1 MLIKTFDNINLYY
14 EINKVDN
21 PKATIVLVHG
31 LCENLTRYDSFVQI
45 LNDNGYTVYRFDH
58 RGHGKSEGKRGYIKS
73 FKDIIKDI
81 DMFVEMS
88 ISEHPNLKHF
98 LMGHSMGGF
107 SVNAYGVTHSEKLDG
122 IISSAAPGIIMKM
135 AKPLKYL
142 PWKLIGWVNM
152 KNELG
157 GKLSHDKTVEEEY
170 LASPLN
176 LKKYKIALA
185 GTMFIEGVNY
195 IHSNIDNFKCPV
207 IYLHGEDDLIVEV
220 ESSEWLYENNP
231 VLDKQIIT
239 YTGMYHE
246 ILNEIGKEM
255 VIEDM
260 LYWLNNH
267 L

>member
-1 MLIKTFDNINLYY
+1 MLIKTFDGISLYY
-14 EINKVDN
+14 EKNDTTN
-21 PKATIVLVHG
+21 PVGTIVLVHG
-31 LCENLTRYDSFVQI
+31 LCENLTRYDSFVKI
-45 LNDNGYTVYRFDH
+45 LNDNGFIVYRFDH
-58 RGHGKSEGKRGYIKS
+58 RGHGRSEGKRGYIKS

-81 DMFVEMS
+81 DLFVEMS
-88 ISEHPNLKHF
+88 RTEYPNLKHF

-135 AKPLKYL
+135 AKPLTYL
-142 PWKLIGWVNM
+142 PWKLIGWVSM

-170 LASPLN
+170 IASPLN

-185 GTMFIEGVNY
+185 GTMFVEGVKY
-195 IHSNIDNFKCPV
+195 IHANINNFKCPV
-207 IYLHGEDDLIVEV
+207 IYLHGTDDLIVEV
-220 ESSEWLYENNP
+220 SSSEWLYENNP
-231 VLDKQIIT
+231 VLDKQIVL
-239 YTGMYHE
+239 YEGMYHE
-246 ILNEIGKEM
+246 ILNEIDKEM
-255 VIEDM
+255 VIEDI